1 MTMTIGLL
9 AIWLAYTVYEKL
21 TGAPKTTLREDW
33 DEVRES
39 VSALREARAQER
51 EQRWEPQMAPEPTVH
66 EYPAI
71 SAPPPA
77 PSTTAENYD
86 TGLAQDLG
94 F

>member
-1 MTMTIGLL
+1 
-9 AIWLAYTVYEKL
+9 
-21 TGAPKTTLREDW
+21 
-33 DEVRES
+33 
-39 VSALREARAQER
+39 
-51 EQRWEPQMAPEPTVH
+51 MAPEPTVH